1 MNKSTVLV
9 ALGLAAMLSGTEA
22 IAQNQPAKTITVGV
36 YQNDPK
42 VFIDSGGR
50 PRGFWVDITSDIGRV
65 ENWAVTYVPCEWNQC
80 LQQIEQGQLDLMVDV
95 AYSDTRDE
103 VFDFNTIIVL
113 SSWSQIYA
121 RRGVH
126 LETILDLDQ
135 RRVSILASGIQQEV
149 LRERI
154 KAYGIQP
161 ELVPIDSYP
170 GMFEQ
175 LETGEVDAA
184 IVNNFFGNKLG

>member
-1 MNKSTVLV
+1 
-9 ALGLAAMLSGTEA
+9 
-22 IAQNQPAKTITVGV
+22 
-36 YQNDPK
+36 
-42 VFIDSGGR
+42 
-50 PRGFWVDITSDIGRV
+50 
-65 ENWAVTYVPCEWNQC
+65 
-80 LQQIEQGQLDLMVDV
+80 MVDV

-121 RRGVH
+121 RRGVY

-184 IVNNFFGNKLG
+184 IVNNFFGNKFSPTIQSIKPIFCLIQPGYIMSFPKAIPSSSCLVLIGK